1 MSDTNHI
8 LYSVISFAITAL
20 LIVLFVK
27 TVKTQNTKNGIVKAC
42 AIATVLIHYSPLYY
56 DYFTTGSAEVY
67 DTMLMPVYPCN
78 VAMWMLM
85 LAAFLKNKGS
95 GFFRILAES
104 TFYLG
109 VVGGVVGIVF
119 NEIYMGNPDLTDWHV
134 LHGLLSHSTML
145 LGCIY
150 LLAGGYIKIRVD
162 NVISGVLCLLFL
174 IADGIVIISLHRLF
188 GLTPPNCMFLLENPF
203 PQIKWFN
210 PLVLGVI
217 ALILLFAVTA
227 IYEHITLEK
236 EERWYSRLQKKLEEV
251 ILK

>member
-8 LYSVISFAITAL
+8 LYSVISFVITAI

-27 TVKTQNTKNGIVKAC
+27 TVKNQNVKNGIVKAC
-42 AIATVLIHYSPLYY
+42 ALTTVLIHYSPLYY

-67 DTMLMPVYPCN
+67 GTMLLPIYPCN
-78 VAMWMLM
+78 VAMWL
-85 LAAFLKNKGS
+85 LVLTAFWKNKGG
-95 GFFRILAES
+95 GFFRVLAES

-109 VVGGVVGIVF
+109 VVGGVVGILF
-119 NEIYMGNPDLTDWHV
+119 NEIYISDPDLTNWHV

-162 NVISGVLCLLFL
+162 NVVSGVCCLLLL
-174 IADGIVIISLHRLF
+174 IADGIVVIAIHRLC

-210 PLVLGVI
+210 PLVLGVF
-217 ALILLFAVTA
+217 AVLLLFAVTA
-227 IYEHITLEK
+227 VYEQIALEK
-236 EERWYSRLQKKLEEV
+236 EDRWYSRLQKKLEEV
-251 ILK
+251 KLK